1 MTTLRALVPLLCVL
15 ATAPGLVGW
24 MAIPDRCAQTPGNL
38 PFFYDLYTFR
48 GDADRTAIV
57 ASYAVEAGELRNERE
72 DGCVQYR
79 LVVSLV
85 LADTAVGSVSR
96 TDDSVTV
103 RFERRPRDEELVR
116 AHLEVLAPPS
126 ASTLQRVIVS
136 DVTTP
141 GFGQLYH
148 GPFTIPDYSGS
159 RLMLSDVAL
168 GEPDAEEGWRRG
180 DVTLA
185 LLPTGNLP
193 EGQFDLYYEI
203 YNLPEGHDY
212 VTEISIRRV
221 VEQGGQELPDP
232 SMPEVRTR
240 FTSTSTAGPDAVVPE
255 LRSIASPLPPGAY
268 RLTITIVDEESGE
281 RATRSRPFRI
291 GD

>member
-1 MTTLRALVPLLCVL
+1 MTTLRSLLSLLGLLV
-15 ATAPGLVGW
+15 AASGLVGW
-24 MAIPDRCAQTPGNL
+24 SAVPEPCSEEPGNL

-48 GDADRTAIV
+48 GESDRTAIV
-57 ASYAVEAGELRNERE
+57 ASYAVEAGELRHERE

-103 RFERRPRDEELVR
+103 RFERTPDDEEFVR
-116 AHLEVLAPPS
+116 AHLEVQAPPS

-148 GPFTIPDYSGS
+148 GAFPIPDYSGS
-159 RLMLSDVAL
+159 ALMLSDVAL
-168 GEPDAEEGWRRG
+168 GEPDEEGGWRRG

-193 EGQFDLYYEI
+193 DGQFDLYYEI
-203 YNLPEGHDY
+203 YNLPDGRDY

-221 VEQGGQELPDP
+221 LERDGEEVTDP

-240 FTSTSTAGPDAVVPE
+240 FSGTSTAGPDAVVAE
-255 LRSIASPLPPGAY
+255 LRSIESPLPPGDY
-268 RLTITIVDEESGE
+268 RLSITIVDEESGE
-281 RATRSRPFRI
+281 RASRSRPFRI